1 MNNIKSLYDLYSE
14 VERISRS
21 LPNVNTFT
29 ESFDNLNRE
38 NVEYSAVVFQF
49 RDGTQPSEGFVTY
62 RFYLGYV
69 DRVNEVNG
77 SPSSNETLI
86 QSVAEQSLRTI
97 INKVN
102 EEVEFKYGS
111 LTPFEQR
118 FTALTAG
125 CYIDCSVTLAVSDCN
140 YESGSV
146 LRDLNIYVDKN
157 MKEEFIPGPGVDGF
171 KKVNLEVNIPLDKC
185 VQVVEQEFT
194 DDEKRIARENINA
207 IEDEAGVIDTE
218 HIATGAVT
226 SEKLSV
232 DVQTELENNSRLI
245 INYNDTRIP
254 AVYWDLLYVTS
265 DEKIVPITVIP
276 NIVFVDEYGNIF
288 SLQKVLPGDDDTS
301 KRLRFDAVYCD
312 SDPGRIS
319 VSDAY
324 VSATDIIVHQ
334 PTDDWCEI
342 EVTTNESDLSNIISS
357 AVTEPL
363 ILADGNTITANEFWR
378 YFTWSIKKLTIIN
391 PVYIRGSHTSP
402 NGDVSSGELTL
413 VTSATMSKY
422 TDPDNFVV
430 ILYSEHSNVDG
441 SSTDCGAYGITITFT
456 GGKATIPSG
465 RTLINPLVKLTR
477 DNATTFARSNSD
489 YNPGKSLK
497 ANTTIYQGGG
507 VFLWNP
513 SQKYMW
519 MKVPW
524 VSEVQLT
531 ALKAA
536 LIARFPDAD
545 SEHIVQVYKSIYK
558 TIADPITV
566 GDSIAGYDVIVTG
579 TKLSDTMFY
588 FL

>member
-1 MNNIKSLYDLYSE
+1 MAYIDVLK
-14 VERISRS
+14 
-21 LPNVNTFT
+21 
-29 ESFDNLNRE
+29 
-38 NVEYSAVVFQF
+38 
-49 RDGTQPSEGFVTY
+49 QPQ
-62 RFYLGYV
+62 
-69 DRVNEVNG
+69 VNEVD
-77 SPSSNETLI
+77 
-86 QSVAEQSLRTI
+86 SLLGI
-97 INKVN
+97 KDN
-102 EEVEFKYGS
+102 
-111 LTPFEQR
+111 
-118 FTALTAG
+118 
-125 CYIDCSVTLAVSDCN
+125 
-140 YESGSV
+140 
-146 LRDLNIYVDKN
+146 
-157 MKEEFIPGPGVDGF
+157 
-171 KKVNLEVNIPLDKC
+171 
-185 VQVVEQEFT
+185 QVVQTTPTDLCLSGLENLTNEQ
-194 DDEKRIARENINA
+194 ANQVRENINA
-207 IEDEAGVIDTE
+207 LEDEAGVIDTE
-218 HIATGAVT
+218 HLATGAVT

-232 DVQTELENNSRLI
+232 DVQTELKNNSRLI

-265 DEKIVPITVIP
+265 DEKTEPIEVIP

-363 ILADGNTITANEFWR
+363 ILADGNTITSNEFWG
-378 YFTWSIKKLTIIN
+378 YFKWSIKKLTIIN

-413 VTSATMSKY
+413 VTSATMSEY
-422 TDPDNFVV
+422 TDLDNFVV

-465 RTLINPLVKLTR
+465 RTLLNPLVKLTR
-477 DNATTFARSNSD
+477 DTATTFARSNSD

-558 TIADPITV
+558 TTSDPITV

>member
-441 SSTDCGAYGITITFT
+441 SSTDCVAYGITITFT

-558 TIADPITV
+558 TISDPITV